1 MAITEGCCHD
11 GSNSINLGEDRDAS
25 GRSNGGDSS
34 NRSNGREGWQQPQP
48 MAVMTTAAPLEGVET
63 KQWQFGNDGGNGR
76 DSNGGEGSDSIDG
89 WAMVMGDV
97 DGQRRR
103 ELAR

>member
-1 MAITEGCCHD
+1 
-11 GSNSINLGEDRDAS
+11 
-25 GRSNGGDSS
+25 
-34 NRSNGREGWQQPQP
+34 
-48 MAVMTTAAPLEGVET
+48 LEGVET